1 MIAATEDLIRRA
13 EPGDAETCGDILNA
27 WIDDRDWMPRVHT
40 AEDVRAFYRDFVL
53 PNRQLWVTG
62 DPVDGFLALDAEGAM
77 VTALYVARPGRGTGK
92 RLMDFAKAGRGRL
105 TLWTFQA
112 NTRARAFYA
121 REGFR
126 EVRMTDGDN
135 EEGLPDVL
143 LEWVRDG

>member
-62 DPVDGFLALDAEGAM
+62 DPVDGFLRCRGRDGHRALRRAAGAGDGQASSGFREGGA
-77 VTALYVARPGRGTGK
+77 
-92 RLMDFAKAGRGRL
+92 RL
-105 TLWTFQA
+105 TLSFQA